1 MKEFTH
7 IKINLEKS
15 CFITMDT
22 SIESVKERIEFLR
35 ESCIK
40 SNITSPKLYDSVLAA
55 IDAGNYEY
63 LNMGLNPMLP
73 RGYNS
78 KQRAEIR
85 RREKEILTKPKVL
98 TKTRTEEKK
107 EK

>member
-1 MKEFTH
+1 MEEFTH
-7 IKINLEKS
+7 IKINLEKT

-22 SIESVKERIEFLR
+22 SIKSVKEKIEFLK

-40 SNITSPKLYDSVLAA
+40 SNITSPKLYDSILMA

-63 LNMGLNPMLP
+63 LNMGLNPMQS
-73 RGYNS
+73 RGYNP
-78 KQRAEIR
+78 KQRTENR

-98 TKTRTEEKK
+98 TKTRTEDKK
-107 EK
+107 IK